1 MSIRTEK
8 VASEI
13 QKALARPL
21 SDFASENAA
30 GFVTVTHVRMSPD
43 LRVARVYL
51 SIFGGKIPPAQAMI
65 VLETR
70 TKDIRRQMVSK
81 IRLRF
86 APELRFYLDD
96 TLDMMNR
103 VDELLKKIPPKSDQS
118 DDELEH
124 SDVES

>member
-118 DDELEH
+118 DNESEH
-124 SDVES
+124 SDVEL